1 MVVRYGRAC
10 EEGFLPVFSVG
21 SEKEA
26 HMLITL
32 CCPKD
37 VNGDYIAREL
47 VQGQT
52 LENLDSFSDLLAE
65 RHKMAAERGWCDCK
79 EL

>member
-1 MVVRYGRAC
+1 M
-10 EEGFLPVFSVG
+10 FSVG

-26 HMLITL
+26 QMLITL

-37 VNGDYIAREL
+37 VNGDHIAREL

-52 LENLDSFSDLLAE
+52 LENLDAFSDLLDE
-65 RHKMAAERGWCDCK
+65 RHKIAVERGWCDC
-79 EL
+79 EGL